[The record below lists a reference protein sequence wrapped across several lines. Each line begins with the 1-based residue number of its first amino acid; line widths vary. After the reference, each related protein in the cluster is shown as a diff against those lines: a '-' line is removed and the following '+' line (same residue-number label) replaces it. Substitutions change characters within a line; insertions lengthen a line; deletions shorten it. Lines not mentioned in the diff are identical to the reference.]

1 MRRRRLVYVACAAV
15 AAVLLASP
23 GAARDLAGT
32 WYVLAHY
39 RDSAT
44 ANPDAERWEDR
55 IWVFERSGSRMRWI
69 EYPIV
74 VFDNSSGRFE
84 RLGTNRA
91 ARTLARWEP
100 DESQLGNIR
109 RGLQVNERG
118 KRSKT
123 LRGSDSEGWRSSGAS
138 GGFSANTLTYH
149 TIWEVED
156 PNGLPVFSIR
166 ESLGGATA
174 ESLDGV
180 TEYRTRS
187 IEPDGSLRGE
197 FNRDATRSG
206 SFWIVRSG
214 GTREV
219 EGSGKTNAERVREL
233 FFGQMGGLGTSLS
246 GERPEGPEADAMR
259 AEARTRIR
267 SQIEENMRSQGM
279 DPSRYQPEIERMSDR
294 ILAEWERGESPEQ
307 IERMIREGQI
317 SGTP

>member
-1 MRRRRLVYVACAAV
+1 MRRRRLVRVACAAV

-23 GAARDLAGT
+23 AAALDLEGA

-39 RDSAT
+39 RDIAT

-55 IWVFERSGSRMRWI
+55 IWVFERSGSRRRWS
-69 EYPIV
+69 EYAIV
-74 VFDNSSGRFE
+74 VFDDSSGRFE

-91 ARTLARWEP
+91 ARTLTAWEP

-118 KRSKT
+118 KRSKA
-123 LRGSDSEGWRSSGAS
+123 LRGSTAEGWRSSGAR
-138 GGFSANTLTYH
+138 GGFSASTITYH
-149 TIWEVED
+149 MIWEVAD

-166 ESLGGATA
+166 ESLGGAAA

-187 IEPDGSLRGE
+187 VEPDGSLRGE
-197 FNRDATRSG
+197 FQRDENRSG
-206 SFWIVRSG
+206 SFWMTRSG

-233 FFGQMGGLGTSLS
+233 FFGQMGGLGTALS
-246 GERPEGPEADAMR
+246 GDLPEGPEADAMR

-279 DPSRYQPEIERMSDR
+279 DPRRYEPEIERMSDR
-294 ILAEWERGESPEQ
+294 ILAEWERGKSPEQ